1 MRDTIAEQILSAHLV
16 EGKLEAGQEIGLT
29 IDQTLTQDATGTMVY
44 LEFESLGIPT
54 IKSNVAVSYVD
65 HNIIQTDSRNA
76 DDHRFLQSCAAKF
89 GAVFS
94 PPGNG
99 VSHHVHRQRFGIP
112 GQTLLGSDSHTTTG
126 GCLGMLAMGAGGVE
140 IAMAMAGHPYYI
152 VTPRI
157 WGIRVKGRFKPY
169 VSGKDLILHLLGQYS
184 CKAGIGKIMEFF
196 GPGLANMDMSARATV
211 ANMAVDMGFTAGIF
225 PSDEQTKRFL
235 ALNGRASDWRELK
248 AGPNPQWDEV
258 TEIDLGK
265 IEPMVACPS
274 NPDNVKRAADLSD
287 VEVQQ
292 VIIGSSCN
300 GSYRDFMIAAKMVQ
314 GKTRHPNVSF
324 EINTGSRQTLDNV
337 LAAGGIS
344 ALVEAGARVHQPG
357 CLGCIGMGQAPAT
370 GTVSLRTFPRN
381 FKGRSGTKDD
391 QVYLCSPETAAASA
405 LTGRITDPRTLGKA
419 PRITYPKHFKFKS
432 DWFVMPPQDRSG
444 VEIMRGPNIKPLP
457 AFDALPDSL
466 EATVLIKVADNI
478 STDII
483 MPAGNRV
490 LPYRSNIPAISE
502 FVFEIIDN
510 EFPARAKQAGSGVVV
525 GGENYG
531 QGSSREHA
539 ALAPRY
545 LGVRVKVAKSF
556 ARIHKDNLI
565 NFGVLPLVFADP
577 ADYDTINQGGKV
589 SLPGIRQAIADG
601 ATDIPIQINGRPV
614 MTRLEVSDRQRR
626 LLLAGGILNLARQES
641 VQV

>member
-1 MRDTIAEQILSAHLV
+1 MRGTIAEKILKEHLV
-16 EGKLEAGQEIGLT
+16 EGKLQEGEEVGLT

-44 LEFESLGIPT
+44 LEFESLGIDTVRPA
-54 IKSNVAVSYVD
+54 VAVSYVD

-89 GAVFS
+89 RVVFS

-99 VSHHVHRQRFGIP
+99 VSHHVHRQRFGVP

-140 IAMAMAGHPYYI
+140 IAMAMAGHPYY
-152 VTPRI
+152 VRTPKI
-157 WGIRVKGRFKPY
+157 WGIRVEGQFQPF
-169 VSGKDLILHLLGQYS
+169 VSGKDLILELLRRYT
-184 CKAGIGKIMEFF
+184 CKAGTGKIMEFF
-196 GPGLANMDMSARATV
+196 GPGVTDMDMSARATI
-211 ANMAVDMGFTAGIF
+211 ANMAVDMGFTAAIF
-225 PSDEQTKRFL
+225 PSDQITRQFL
-235 ALNGRASDWRELK
+235 ARNGRENAWRELTT
-248 AGPNPQWDEV
+248 GPNPEWSEL
-258 TEIDLGK
+258 TEIDLGQ

-274 NPDNVKRAADLSD
+274 NPDKVKKTSELSD
-287 VEVQQ
+287 IEVQQ

-300 GSYRDFMIAAKMVQ
+300 GSYRDFMIAAKIVE
-314 GKTRHPNVSF
+314 GKTRHSNVSF
-324 EINTGSRQTLDNV
+324 EINTGSRQTLDSV
-337 LAAGGIS
+337 LAAGGIT
-344 ALVEAGARVHQPG
+344 ALVEAGARVHESG

-405 LTGRITDPRTLGKA
+405 LTGRITDPRTLGEA
-419 PRITYPKHFKFKS
+419 PEIEYPERYKFRP
-432 DWFVMPPQDRSG
+432 DWFVQPPADCSG
-444 VEIMRGPNIKPLP
+444 VEIIRGPNIKPLP
-457 AFDALPDSL
+457 EFPALEDELQGP
-466 EATVLIKVADNI
+466 VLIKVGDNI

-490 LPYRSNIPAISE
+490 LPYRSNIQAISD
-502 FVFEIIDN
+502 FVFEIVDP
-510 EFPARAKQAGSGVVV
+510 EFPARAKERGGGFVV

-545 LGVRVKVAKSF
+545 LGVRAKIAKSF

-565 NFGVLPLVFADP
+565 NFGIVPLVFADP
-577 ADYDTINQGGKV
+577 ADYDAIHQGDKV
-589 SLPGIRQAIADG
+589 EIPGISREVAKG
-601 ATDIPIQINGRPV
+601 ASEIPIRVNGKQV
-614 MTRLEVSDRQRR
+614 ETRLEASNRQRR
-626 LLLAGGILNLARQES
+626 ILLAGGILNLARQ
-641 VQV
+641 

>member
-1 MRDTIAEQILSAHLV
+1 MKNTLAEQILSEHLV
-16 EGKLEAGQEIGLT
+16 EGRLEEGSEIGLS
-29 IDQTLTQDATGTMVY
+29 IDQALTQDATGTMVY

-54 IKSNVAVSYVD
+54 VKVKTAVSYVD

-89 GAVFS
+89 GVIFS

-112 GQTLLGSDSHTTTG
+112 GRTLLGSDSHTTTG

-140 IAMAMAGHPYYI
+140 VAMAMAGHPYYI
-152 VTPRI
+152 VTPKV
-157 WGIRVKGRFKPY
+157 WGIHVEGKFQPF
-169 VSGKDLILHLLGQYS
+169 VSGKDLILELLRRYS
-184 CKAGIGKIMEFF
+184 CKAGTGKVMEFF
-196 GPGLANMDMSARATV
+196 GPGVANMDMSARATV
-211 ANMAVDMGFTAGIF
+211 ANMSVDMGFTAAIF
-225 PSDEQTKRFL
+225 PSDEETKLFL
-235 ALNGRASDWRELK
+235 KQNQREKDWRELK
-248 AGPNPQWDEV
+248 TGANPQWSEL
-258 TEIDLGK
+258 TKINLGE

-274 NPDNVKRAADLSD
+274 NPDNVKKASELSD

-292 VIIGSSCN
+292 VIVGSSCN
-300 GSYRDFMIAAKMVQ
+300 GSYRDFMIAAKIVE
-314 GKTRHPNVSF
+314 GKTRNPNVSF

-344 ALVEAGARVHQPG
+344 ALVEAGARVHESG

-419 PRITYPKHFKFKS
+419 PAIEYPQTFKFKS
-432 DWFVMPPQDRSG
+432 EWFVQPPTDRRS
-444 VEIMRGPNIKPLP
+444 VQIIRGPNIKPMPHFEPLS
-457 AFDALPDSL
+457 DTV
-466 EATVLIKVADNI
+466 EGIVLIKVGDNI

-483 MPAGNRV
+483 MPAGSRV
-490 LPYRSNIPAISE
+490 LPYRSNIPAISDY
-502 FVFEIIDN
+502 VFEVIDP
-510 EFPARAKQAGSGVVV
+510 EFPARAREHGGGIVV

-545 LGVRVKVAKSF
+545 LGVWAKIARSF

-565 NFGVLPLVFADP
+565 NFGILPLTFTKP
-577 ADYDTINQGGKV
+577 ADYDSISQGNNIKIQGLRKAVAEGKSDILV
-589 SLPGIRQAIADG
+589 TVDG
-601 ATDIPIQINGRPV
+601 RRIT
-614 MTRLEVSDRQRR
+614 TRLDISDRQRHI
-626 LLLAGGILNLARQES
+626 LLAGGILNLAKQ
-641 VQV
+641 QGKA